1 MKEIEELKTKIS
13 VDTEELED
21 ATDLIEEVGERLHS
35 VVPNIVIRNNQTVY
49 VTINNFNEPEK
60 QRAEPKDS
68 TAEVRRQLKEQE
80 QRKEMERKK

>member
-35 VVPNIVIRNNQTVY
+35 VVPNIVIRNNQNVY
-49 VTINNFNEPEK
+49 VTVNNFNEPEK
-60 QRAEPKDS
+60 QWAE
-68 TAEVRRQLKEQE
+68 
-80 QRKEMERKK
+80 RKEE